1 MRFLRKPVAADRVGY
16 HPEHLMRLVRQG
28 KFPAPVHL
36 GPRTVAFVEDEV
48 NAWLRARI
56 AERDAGVANKRPQA
70 RLASTLV
77 TRGGRLYMAF
87 LAPGGAQE
95 QRSPRFF
102 STRWSLV

>member
-1 MRFLRKPVAADRVGY
+1 MRFLRKAVAADRVGY

-56 AERDAGVANKRPQA
+56 AERDAGATNKRPKGLRNRA
-70 RLASTLV
+70 ANKDADKLAEDA
-77 TRGGRLYMAF
+77 Y
-87 LAPGGAQE
+87 P
-95 QRSPRFF
+95 
-102 STRWSLV
+102 